1 MTLVTSD
8 TRKPIHPVIAQRLAR
23 EAAEKVAA
31 EREAELIAGQV
42 DRKPPADLSP
52 GQNPAN
58 VNQPAPFRRIPMNMA
73 RRKLEVRPIPGWHL
87 YWHKQT
93 DIEAALDAG
102 YIFVDK
108 SEVSINSRSVGSSSG
123 IGGNTALGSEV
134 SIVGSKGT
142 GERLVLMK
150 LKQEFH
156 EEDRRMIFQEHASR
170 MRAIFEGDLI
180 MMPGGEGRPDI
191 VVGPDGQLHGTGT
204 TYVKKQP
211 YVALFNRAQRVA
223 PQVSGAKV
231 RTY

>member
-1 MTLVTSD
+1 MTD
-8 TRKPIHPVIAQRLAR
+8 EPRKPMHPVIANRLAR
-23 EAAEKVAA
+23 EQSERIAA
-31 EREAELIAGQV
+31 EREAEMLAGQLN
-42 DRKPPADLSP
+42 KTPPVTDAAP
-52 GQNPAN
+52 QNPAN
-58 VNQPAPFRRIPMNMA
+58 ADRQAPFRRIPMNVP
-73 RRKLEVRPIPGWHL
+73 RRKLEVRPIPGFRL

-102 YIFVDK
+102 YEFVDK
-108 SEVSINSRSVGSSSG
+108 KEVSINSRSIGSASG
-123 IGGNTALGSEV
+123 LGGNTALGSEV

-150 LKQEFH
+150 QR
-156 EEDRRMIFQEHASR
+156 EEYYLEDKSLIFQEHAAR
-170 MRAIFEGDLI
+170 MRAIFEGDVI
-180 MMPGGEGRPDI
+180 MMPGGEGRPDV

-211 YVALFNRAQRVA
+211 YTALFNRGPRVA